1 MSGSYLSQEGIFER
15 WSYRHTAFCQ
25 KQQTVR
31 PRLHISLLYL
41 LHYTRGNPLS
51 TTHLGISK
59 TSATWFITA
68 REVHPFCLCPRSSTG
83 MTAAFLYWAG

>member
-1 MSGSYLSQEGIFER
+1 MRVILP
-15 WSYRHTAFCQ
+15 A
-25 KQQTVR
+25 
-31 PRLHISLLYL
+31 
-41 LHYTRGNPLS
+41 
-51 TTHLGISK
+51 THLGISK